1 MHRFVKMKYLEGRD
15 LIKNGDIILVTRP
28 KNSFS
33 LFASTISFLMQSQIY
48 HSAIAVWLKAETG
61 EQRLFVVEADINNR
75 RVVPLSF
82 YEDRELH
89 VLACP
94 EEIKFRYFSS
104 EMIEKVGSA
113 KYSILKAIEAGF
125 RKYFLL
131 PRLATNGEICSEFCI
146 RMWRMGSFN
155 WDETNLITPDML
167 EKKLL
172 QLGIKYRCIINE

>member
-1 MHRFVKMKYLEGRD
+1 MKYIEGRD
-15 LIKNGDIILVTRP
+15 LIKDGDIILVARP
-28 KNSFS
+28 KNTFSF
-33 LFASTISFLMQSQIY
+33 FANTISFFMQTSIY

-61 EQRLFVVEADINNR
+61 EKRLFVVEADINNR

-94 EEIKFRYFSS
+94 EKIKFEYFSS

-113 KYSILKAIEAGF
+113 KYSIPKAIEAGF

-131 PRLATNGEICSEFCI
+131 PRLASNGEICSEFCL
-146 RMWRMGSFN
+146 RMWAIGGLN
-155 WDETNLITPDML
+155 WIGTFLITPDQL
-167 EKKLL
+167 EKELIAS
-172 QLGIKYRCIINE
+172 GIKYRCIINE